1 MSEILRVLFVDDDP
15 AWLSAL
21 RRTLRRS
28 NPGWDV
34 SFADNGYEALE
45 LFRVNPFDVV
55 VSDLNMPGLRGDS
68 LLDQIAETHPE
79 TLRFMLSG
87 ADASHAQSSSNH
99 ILAMEF
105 IGKDT
110 TAQDLLFRIARG
122 VTLRRFMRGRVV
134 DRLADAVSR
143 LGELPNMTMKIV
155 NPPRNAGPD
164 VLPCIEISCPDLGLE
179 FRTPL
184 VRTDGRRPVSV

>member
-1 MSEILRVLFVDDDP
+1 MADTLRVMFVDDDP

-21 RRTLRRS
+21 RRTLKRS
-28 NPGWDV
+28 NPGWEV
-34 SFADNGYEALE
+34 SFASDGYTALE
-45 LFRVNPFDVV
+45 MFNAESFDVV

-68 LLDQIAETHPE
+68 LLDQIAESHPE

-87 ADASHAQSSSNH
+87 SDATDARSTGNH
-99 ILAMEF
+99 IMAMEF

-110 TAQDLLFRIARG
+110 SAQDLLFRIARG

-143 LGELPNMTMKIV
+143 LGDLPNMTMRIV
-155 NPPRNAGPD
+155 NPARTASPD
-164 VLPCIEISCPDLGLE
+164 ATPCIEISCPDLGLE

-184 VRTDGRRPVSV
+184 DTHSHARRN